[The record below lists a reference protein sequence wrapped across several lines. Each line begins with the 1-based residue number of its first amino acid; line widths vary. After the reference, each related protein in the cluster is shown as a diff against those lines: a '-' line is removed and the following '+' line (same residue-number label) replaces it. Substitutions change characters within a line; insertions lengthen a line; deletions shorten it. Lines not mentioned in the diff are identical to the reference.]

1 MAYLDNKTI
10 TVQAILTNKGRQLL
24 AQNGTLNITSF
35 ALADDEIN
43 YNLYQ
48 PNHPLGSAYYDLA
61 IRNTPILEP
70 FSDETQ
76 ALKHKL
82 VTLPAGVTSVPIVT
96 VAQSSIEMNK
106 NYSAQQIIA
115 PSTNPT
121 YDTTLGYT
129 AIIVN
134 KNVGTLT
141 VTQTNSLNSTSATIP
156 SFYGSAITEA
166 SQVVIGMQFQFIP
179 NSNLTTTTATNI
191 IIIGNESGGSVTIPV
206 TVTVPSTTAS

>member
-10 TVQAILTNKGRQLL
+10 TIQALLTTKGRQLL
-24 AQNGTLNITSF
+24 AKNGSLNIDSY

-82 VTLPAGVTSVPIVT
+82 VTLPAGATSIPVVSLAQTSIT
-96 VAQSSIEMNK
+96 VDK
-106 NYSAQQIIA
+106 NYSAQIIIS

-129 AIIVN
+129 AILIN
-134 KNVGTLT
+134 KNVGSIT
-141 VTQTNSLNSTSATIP
+141 VTQTNNLNTTSATIP

-166 SQVVIGMQFQFIP
+166 SQVVMGKQFQFIP
-179 NSNLTTTTATNI
+179 NSSLSKTTSTQI

-206 TVTVPSTTAS
+206 TITVSTTI

>member
-10 TVQAILTNKGRQLL
+10 TIQAILTNKGRQIL
-24 AQNGTLNITSF
+24 AKNGTLKITSF
-35 ALADDEIN
+35 GLADDEIN

-82 VTLPAGVTSVPIVT
+82 VTLPEGVTSVPIVS
-96 VAQSSIEMNK
+96 VAQSSIIVDK
-106 NYSAQQIIA
+106 NYSAQLLIS
-115 PSTNPT
+115 PSTNPV
-121 YDTTLGYT
+121 YDTNLGYT

-134 KNVGTLT
+134 KNVGSLI
-141 VTQTNSLNSTSATIP
+141 VTQTNSLNSTSATVP
-156 SFYGSAITEA
+156 SFYGSAITET
-166 SQVVIGMQFQFIP
+166 SQVVIGNQFQFIP
-179 NSNLTTTTATNI
+179 NSALVKSTSTQI
-191 IIIGNESGGSVTIPV
+191 IIIGNESGGSITIPV
-206 TVTVPSTTAS
+206 TVTVYTTS

>member
-10 TVQAILTNKGRQLL
+10 TIQAIVTTKGRQLL
-24 AQNGTLNITSF
+24 AKNGSLNISSF
-35 ALADDEIN
+35 SLGDDEIN

-82 VTLPAGVTSVPIVT
+82 VTLPAGATSVPIVSVSQASIT
-96 VAQSSIEMNK
+96 VDK
-106 NYSAQQIIA
+106 NYAVQIIIA

-121 YDTTLGYT
+121 YDTNLGYT
-129 AIIVN
+129 AILVN
-134 KNVGTLT
+134 KNVGTVT
-141 VTQTNSLNSTSATIP
+141 VTQTNNLNTTSATIP
-156 SFYGSAITEA
+156 TFYGSAITEA
-166 SQVVIGMQFQFIP
+166 SQVVIGNQFQFIP
-179 NSNLTTTTATNI
+179 NSSLAKTTSTQI
-191 IIIGNESGGSVTIPV
+191 IIIGNESGGSITIPI
-206 TVTVPSTTAS
+206 TITVPTTS

>member
-1 MAYLDNKTI
+1 MAYLDNTTI

-48 PNHPLGSAYYDLA
+48 PNTPLGSAFYDLG

-76 ALKHKL
+76 NLKHKL
-82 VTLPAGVTSVPIVT
+82 VSLPAGVTSIPVVSVAQTSIVT
-96 VAQSSIEMNK
+96 DSK
-106 NYSAQQIIA
+106 YSGQIILA
-115 PSTNPT
+115 PSTNPS

-129 AIIVN
+129 AVLVN
-134 KNVGTLT
+134 KNVGSIV
-141 VTQTNSLNSTSATIP
+141 VTQTNSINSTSATVP
-156 SFYGSAITEA
+156 TFFGSAITES
-166 SQVVIGMQFQFIP
+166 SQVVVGVQFQFIP
-179 NSNLTTTTATNI
+179 NSTLVTTTSTQI

-206 TVTVPSTTAS
+206 TVTVPTNS